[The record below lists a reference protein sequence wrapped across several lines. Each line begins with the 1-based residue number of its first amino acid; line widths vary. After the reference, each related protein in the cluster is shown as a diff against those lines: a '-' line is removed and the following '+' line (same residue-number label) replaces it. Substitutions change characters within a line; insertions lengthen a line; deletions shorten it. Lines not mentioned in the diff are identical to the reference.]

1 MTAVRATATV
11 SPAIAISKERALSW
25 SFSAGTRTVQP
36 ALPAVRSICWRSVQC
51 ELCEPLSFTPT
62 TSLPSAD
69 GACGTPHIGVR
80 SGSFH
85 RSFPSAAAW
94 ATNSAAVALTTTS
107 PTRHGPYWEAPPPA
121 TSPSWSRSQTLASP
135 GRMPALGS

>member
-1 MTAVRATATV
+1 MPV
-11 SPAIAISKERALSW
+11 
-25 SFSAGTRTVQP
+25 
-36 ALPAVRSICWRSVQC
+36 VRSICWRSVQC
-51 ELCEPLSFTPT
+51 ARSEPLSFTPT

-69 GACGTPHIGVR
+69 GACGSPHIGVW

-85 RSFPSAAAW
+85 RSWPSAAAW

-121 TSPSWSRSQTLASP
+121 TSLWLSLSQTLASP